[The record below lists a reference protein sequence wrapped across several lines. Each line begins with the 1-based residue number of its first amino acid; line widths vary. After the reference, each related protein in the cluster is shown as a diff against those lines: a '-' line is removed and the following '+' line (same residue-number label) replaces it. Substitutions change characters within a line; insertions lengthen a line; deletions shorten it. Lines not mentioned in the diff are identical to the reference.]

1 MDLLTVLLIVLAA
14 LMAGTLA
21 LVWRLWQK
29 TRESAHQDNAGLLM
43 LQQQLGELTRTLDAR
58 VAESSKQVHETVRTQ
73 LGESARLIK
82 DVTAGLTK
90 LDETNRQVVSFADQ
104 LQNLQDILKNPK
116 QRGILG
122 EYYLESV
129 LESVLPTGTY
139 QMQYPFPNG
148 EIVDAVVF
156 AKDRIVP
163 IDSKFSLENYNRL
176 LETRDPAEREQ
187 YEKLFKQD
195 LKLRIDET
203 AKYVRPEQGTT
214 DFALMFIPAE
224 GVYYDMLVGGGA
236 SGTRS
241 RDLIEYAFGKRVI
254 IVSPSSFLA
263 YLQTVMQGLRSLQ
276 IEEQTKEIQ
285 KRVVELGKH
294 LSAYDEY
301 YHKLGKTLETT
312 VNHYNAGYK
321 ELIKIDKDVVRITG
335 RAIGLEAHAV
345 ERPLLEGRE

>member
-1 MDLLTVLLIVLAA
+1 MDLLTVLVVVLIL
-14 LMAGTLA
+14 LA
-21 LVWRLWQK
+21 LGII
-29 TRESAHQDNAGLLM
+29 GLLIR
-43 LQQQLGELTRTLDAR
+43 LQKGAGPTDNNSLILLQNQLGELTRTLDTR
-58 VAESSKQVHETVRTQ
+58 MTESSKQVHETVRTQ
-73 LGESARLIK
+73 LGESAKLIK
-82 DVTAGLTK
+82 DVTEGLTK

-163 IDSKFSLENYNRL
+163 VDSKFSLENYNRL
-176 LETRDPAEREQ
+176 LEAREPAEREQ
-187 YEKLFKQD
+187 FEKAFKQD

-203 AKYVRPEQGTT
+203 SKYVRPEQGTT

-224 GVYYDMLVGGGA
+224 GVYYDMLVGGGS

-241 RDLIEYAFGKRVI
+241 RDLVEYAFSKRVV

-263 YLQTVMQGLRSLQ
+263 YLQTVMQGLRSFQ

-294 LSAYDEY
+294 LGAYDDY
-301 YHKLGKTLETT
+301 YRKLGTVLGTA

-321 ELIKIDKDVVRITG
+321 ELGKIDKDVLRITG
-335 RAIGLEAHAV
+335 QAIGLGAAEPV
-345 ERPLLEGRE
+345 EKPQME

>member
-1 MDLLTVLLIVLAA
+1 MLLIVLIVGNAA
-14 LMAGTLA
+14 TVYLLYRRS
-21 LVWRLWQK
+21 LV
-29 TRESAHQDNAGLLM
+29 ESPQDTQGMVM
-43 LQQQLGELTRTLDAR
+43 LQSQLAELTRTLDAR

-82 DVTAGLTK
+82 DVTEGLTK

-148 EIVDAVVF
+148 EIVDAAVF
-156 AKDRIVP
+156 AKDRIIP
-163 IDSKFSLENYNRL
+163 IDAKFSLENYNRL
-176 LETRDPAEREQ
+176 LETRDEGERAQ
-187 YEKLFKQD
+187 FEKAFKQD

-241 RDLIEYAFGKRVI
+241 RDLVEYAFQKRVI
-254 IVSPSSFLA
+254 IVSPASFLA

-294 LSAYDEY
+294 LTAYEQY
-301 YHKLGKTLETT
+301 YTKLGAALSTT

-321 ELIKIDKDVVRITG
+321 ELGKIDKDVLRITG
-335 RAIGLEAHAV
+335 SAIGIEATSV
-345 ERPLLEGRE
+345 ERPQLEG